1 MACLSL
7 ILSNTEVPYLSVVIL
22 QANVAYFLS
31 TSGQPRRKRNVG
43 KGIQSKLY
51 KVKDVGHNQHVFTW
65 CITQLTHAADPV
77 RSSVKF
83 VKNVLSD
90 CITFVHQ
97 MHNACVQLFE
107 MYTKVTN

>member
-1 MACLSL
+1 MACQSL
-7 ILSNTEVPYLSVVIL
+7 ILSNTEGSYLFVIL
-22 QANVAYFLS
+22 YANIVYFLS
-31 TSGQPRRKRNVG
+31 TSGQPRRKRKVG

-83 VKNVLSD
+83 GKNVLSD
-90 CITFVHQ
+90 CITFVRQ
-97 MHNACVQLFE
+97 MHNVCEQLFV
-107 MYTKVTN
+107 MFAKVTN